1 MLEIKI
7 NKIDGDYFC
16 TRINA
21 SLEEMAKYYFRNSDV
36 ATVEILSG
44 GEDVNEFRTV
54 QPLKL
59 YREAPEII
67 NKYDLFYDVRLV
79 LRTTY
84 KQEQPFGFENITSV
98 GFVRTIF

>member
-1 MLEIKI
+1 MLEIKV
-7 NKIDGDYFC
+7 NKTNGDYFY
-16 TRINA
+16 TKINA

-36 ATVEILSG
+36 ATVEILGG

-59 YREAPEII
+59 YRETPETI

-84 KQEQPFGFENITSV
+84 KQEQPFGFEDVTSI

>member
-1 MLEIKI
+1 MLEIKV

-44 GEDVNEFRTV
+44 GADVNEFRTV

-59 YREAPEII
+59 YREAPKII

-84 KQEQPFGFENITSV
+84 KQEQPFGFENVTSV